1 MNIAVIVS
9 CLPSFHILLTSRLSS
24 SSSFRRRRRPLNF
37 QQQDPSPVVPPATFS
52 KEDLSTIDREIA
64 EIIRGHEIETDPDA
78 PVALQKAEVDD
89 GLGTVLPGIL
99 MATLYKQDQ
108 EDMNSSEQTSE
119 VGASKRDEKTI
130 VLDV

>member
-1 MNIAVIVS
+1 M
-9 CLPSFHILLTSRLSS
+9 
-24 SSSFRRRRRPLNF
+24 
-37 QQQDPSPVVPPATFS
+37 PPATFS
-52 KEDLSTIDREIA
+52 KEDLNTVDREIA

-99 MATLYKQDQ
+99 MATVYNQDP
-108 EDMNSSEQTSE
+108 EDMNSSEERSE
-119 VGASKRDEKTI
+119 VGPSKRDEKTI